1 MIRLLKKI
9 DAIIVII
16 IFTIVIGVIVTTM
29 RSKTYSIGYE
39 LASLKLQEK
48 QLNQKHIELQTQL
61 AELQKSIRENL
72 LVKTNNA
79 GKLKYI
85 MPDKKHVIKEG
96 L

>member
-72 LVKTNNA
+72 LAKINNA